1 MDNSELS
8 SPLLSSPTS
17 SVDGEVGEERYDTLG
32 TTKKQHV
39 SSRSITS
46 SVLTDGSTL
55 ATSGLHSSGDLER
68 GEPSKGADAPAS
80 DKMEHNLSGCMLA
93 VLIFFTMSGG
103 PIGVEPSIKAAGNLY
118 AIIGFAVMPFLWAL
132 PEVLI
137 TTELGLLYPCASGGV
152 RWCEVAFGP
161 KAGLIVGYLG
171 WIAGVANNAT
181 LPVLFLQYVLNQF
194 YPHLY
199 DDING
204 LLRYGILAGITL
216 LLTIVNYRGV
226 EIVGKV
232 LVIVLFI
239 SMTPFLVMVIMG
251 IPQVNTDRWLQTPN
265 GETQTF
271 NDDQFDLAQSG
282 WFPQYVAGIALRP
295 FINNLYWCYNGFDQ
309 GGHYSNSV
317 SKGMFKRGMAGA
329 FILTC
334 SSYLVPV
341 LIATGASNLSQSEW
355 TAGAFATAAT
365 EIGGKWLGNW
375 IVVGAG
381 FSMVALFFGEMSA
394 DSLQL
399 MGMAELG
406 QVPSIF
412 ATRSRYNTPTYAILL
427 GTAGILCLLPFS
439 FTFIIE
445 LSNVGY
451 CFAVTMEFLAYFQ
464 LRVRKAKDIRLLRKI
479 WNVMLLI
486 PTLSFNLLII
496 LLASY
501 VTYIYAVCMIAFGLV
516 LIHATSIWRCI
527 KRDKVGAAQDA
538 KDVTPL

>member
-8 SPLLSSPTS
+8 SPLLYSPAFS
-17 SVDGEVGEERYDTLG
+17 GDDVGDADDRYDSLG
-32 TTKKQHV
+32 KTSKQHT
-39 SSRSITS
+39 SSRSLTS
-46 SVLTDGSTL
+46 SLL
-55 ATSGLHSSGDLER
+55 ATSGSSSGGDPER
-68 GEPSKGADAPAS
+68 GEGRSSGIDAPA
-80 DKMEHNLSGCMLA
+80 MEHKMSGFMLA

-103 PIGVEPSIKAAGNLY
+103 PIGVEPSIRAAGNLY

-137 TTELGLLYPCASGGV
+137 TTELGLRYPCASGGV
-152 RWCEVAFGP
+152 RWCEEAFGP
-161 KAGLIVGYLG
+161 KAGLLVGYLG
-171 WIAGVANNAT
+171 WISGVANNAT

-199 DDING
+199 DDINA
-204 LLRYGILAGITL
+204 LLRYGILVGITL

-232 LVIVLFI
+232 LLFVLVI
-239 SMTPFLVMVIMG
+239 SMAPFLIMVIMG

-265 GETQTF
+265 GETETF
-271 NDDQFDLAQSG
+271 NDDMLDLSQSG
-282 WFPQYVAGIALRP
+282 WFPWQYAAGIALRP

-317 SKGMFKRGMAGA
+317 TKDVFKRGMAGA
-329 FILTC
+329 FFLTC

-375 IVVGAG
+375 MVVGAG
-381 FSMVALFFGEMSA
+381 LSLMALFFGEMSA

-412 ATRSRYNTPTYAILL
+412 ATKSRYNTPTYAILL
-427 GTAGILCLLPFS
+427 GMAVILCLIPFD
-439 FTFIIE
+439 FQFIIE

-451 CFAVTMEFLAYFQ
+451 CFAVTMEYMAFFQ
-464 LRVRKAKDIRLLRKI
+464 LRIRKANDIQLLRKI
-479 WNVMLLI
+479 GNSMLLI
-486 PTLSFNLLII
+486 PTLLFNLLVIC
-496 LLASY
+496 LASY
-501 VTYIYAVCMIAFGLV
+501 VTYIYAVSMIAFGVV

-527 KRDKVGAAQDA
+527 KRDKVGATQDA
-538 KDVTPL
+538 KGATPL